1 MIPELKRGAGRAPV
15 ERAVKMS
22 NEQWFLQERGR
33 GAEKNVAGSQI
44 IPCCNYSHELETTGW
59 K

>member
-1 MIPELKRGAGRAPV
+1 MGSHRGCVIPELKRGAGRAPV

-22 NEQWFLQERGR
+22 NEQWFLQERER

-44 IPCCNYSHELETTGW
+44 IP
-59 K
+59 